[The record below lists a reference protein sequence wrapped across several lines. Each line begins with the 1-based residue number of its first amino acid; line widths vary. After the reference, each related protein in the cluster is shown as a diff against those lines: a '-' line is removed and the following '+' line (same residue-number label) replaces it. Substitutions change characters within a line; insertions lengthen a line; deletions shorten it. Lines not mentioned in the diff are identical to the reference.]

1 MSWGILLLASFFECT
16 WAISMKFADG
26 FRNLRWTIVMFIAM
40 VVSMVLLAIAARD
53 MPMATAYAVWTGV
66 GAIGTVLVGIIAFG
80 ESSDRRR
87 WASLILIILG
97 VILLRWSDGGSST
110 GGEDSSVDLSVDIG
124 QPVVAAG
131 MIEGE
136 SLVVHA

>member
-1 MSWGILLLASFFECT
+1 MMWGLLLIASVFECAGAT
-16 WAISMKFADG
+16 FLKLSDG
-26 FRNLRWTIVMFIAM
+26 CRRPGATVLFLCTMT
-40 VVSMVLLAIAARD
+40 VSMVLLAVAARHI
-53 MPMATAYAVWTGV
+53 PMGTAYAVWTGV

-110 GGEDSSVDLSVDIG
+110 GGKDSSVDLSVDIG